1 MVDNQKIGEFIAAC
15 RKEQNLTQ
23 KQLGE
28 KLHVSDKAV
37 SKWEKGRS
45 FPDISLV
52 EPLCESLGIN
62 VSELL
67 SGERLEQETYQE
79 KTDEMM
85 MNFVVGGKKIWL
97 MQLMM
102 RAVLFSGLLLWIIP
116 YWKRDRI
123 FPEVGASTINL
134 FSVTCRFFAFL
145 LIIIYFYLD
154 IKLPMRTYRNSNVTV
169 EIVSTIL
176 YFGVICLPSIDQV
189 LKYPEGRPVII
200 GTYTVL
206 LVACIVAAIF
216 KAKRSGKN
224 DRDGRY

>member
-1 MVDNQKIGEFIAAC
+1 MVDNQKIGEFITAC
-15 RKEQNLTQ
+15 RKEKNLTQ

-28 KLHVSDKAV
+28 LVHVSDKAV

-45 FPDISLV
+45 FPDISLM
-52 EPLCESLGIN
+52 EPLCECLEIS

-67 SGERLEQETYQE
+67 AGERLEQESYQE

-102 RAVLFSGLLLWIIP
+102 RAVLYSGLLLWIIP
-116 YWKRDRI
+116 AWKRDRI
-123 FPEVGASTINL
+123 FPDVASTFSL

-154 IKLPMRTYRNSNVTV
+154 IKLPMRTYRNSNIAV
-169 EIVSTIL
+169 EVASTIL
-176 YFGVICLPSIDQV
+176 YFGVICLPSMDQL
-189 LKYPEGRPVII
+189 LKYPEGRPVIV
-200 GTYTVL
+200 GTYAVL
-206 LVACIVAAIF
+206 LVACIGAAIF
-216 KAKRSGKN
+216 KARRTRKKN
-224 DRDGRY
+224 GTEDH